1 MDHKLFQPTLINHAT
16 QYENGDRM
24 NAPWVEKYRP
34 QTLDEVVG
42 QEHTILRLKRY
53 VNEGNMPNLMFTGPA
68 GVGKTT
74 TAIALAKE
82 MLGEYWRQNFLE
94 LNASDARG
102 IDTVRNDIKS
112 FCRLKAVGSPFRII
126 FLDEVDN
133 MTKDAQHALRRE
145 MEMYTKTSSFI
156 LSCNYSSKII
166 DPIQSR
172 CAIFR
177 FVPVKG
183 HQIIK
188 RLEYIAQ
195 AEDLKISTA
204 AIESIVYFAEGDMR
218 RAVNILQASSSA
230 GEEITD
236 ESVDEVVSKA
246 KPKDVKKIVN
256 KALDGDFI
264 GARELLRDV
273 MVVQGT
279 SGEDMVTQIYQEVS
293 KMALD
298 GTLNEDIYINLVESI
313 GETDYRI
320 REGSNPRIQLE
331 ALLTKFLINSKAD

>member
-1 MDHKLFQPTLINHAT
+1 M
-16 QYENGDRM
+16 
-24 NAPWVEKYRP
+24 EKYRP

-42 QEHTILRLKRY
+42 QDHIIQRLKQY
-53 VNEGNMPNLMFTGPA
+53 INEANMPNLMFTGPA

-74 TAIALAKE
+74 TAIALAKA
-82 MLGEYWRQNFLE
+82 MLGEYWKQNFLE

-102 IDTVRNDIKS
+102 IETVRKDIKS

-177 FVPVKG
+177 FAPIKG
-183 HQIIK
+183 HQVIQ
-188 RLEYIAQ
+188 RLEIIAK
-195 AEDLKISTA
+195 AENVNYAPGTL
-204 AIESIVYFAEGDMR
+204 ESIVYFAEGDMR
-218 RAVNILQASSSA
+218 RAVNILQSTASM
-230 GEEITD
+230 GEEITED
-236 ESVDEVVSKA
+236 IVHDVVSKA
-246 KPKDVKKIVN
+246 KPKDVRRIVN
-256 KALDGDFI
+256 LALDGDFM
-264 GARELLRDV
+264 GARDLLREV

-279 SGEDMVTQIYQEVS
+279 SGEDMVTQVYQEVS
-293 KMALD
+293 RMAMDDLISS
-298 GTLNEDIYINLVESI
+298 EDYINLVEHI
-313 GETDYRI
+313 GEYDFRI
-320 REGSNPRIQLE
+320 REGANPRIQLE
-331 ALLTKFLINSKAD
+331 ALLTKFLPKEKAD

>member
-1 MDHKLFQPTLINHAT
+1 M
-16 QYENGDRM
+16 NG
-24 NAPWVEKYRP
+24 PWVEKYRP

-42 QEHTILRLKRY
+42 QDHIIQRLKRY
-53 VNEGNMPNLMFTGPA
+53 VEEGSMPNLMFTGPA

-74 TAIALAKE
+74 TALALAKS

-102 IDTVRNDIKS
+102 IDTVRNNIKNFS
-112 FCRLKAVGSPFRII
+112 RLKSVGAPFRII

-145 MEMYTKTSSFI
+145 MEMYTKTASFI

-177 FVPVKG
+177 FAPIKG
-183 HQIIK
+183 GQIIK
-188 RLEYIAQ
+188 RLEIIAK
-195 AEDLKISTA
+195 AENIDANQGAL
-204 AIESIVYFAEGDMR
+204 ESIVYFAEGDMR
-218 RAVNILQASSSA
+218 RAVNILQASSTV
-230 GEEITD
+230 EKKITED
-236 ESVDEVVSKA
+236 SVHEVVSKA
-246 KPKDVKKIVN
+246 KPREVRKIIN
-256 KALDGDFI
+256 YALDGNFMQ
-264 GARELLRDV
+264 ARDLLREV

-279 SGEDMVTQIYQEVS
+279 SGEDMITQIYQEVS
-293 KMALD
+293 RMAMEGIINENVYIDLIENI
-298 GTLNEDIYINLVESI
+298 GTY
-313 GETDYRI
+313 DYRI

-331 ALLTKFLINSKAD
+331 ALLTKFLLKGKDN

>member
-1 MDHKLFQPTLINHAT
+1 M
-16 QYENGDRM
+16 NG
-24 NAPWVEKYRP
+24 PWVEKYRP

-42 QEHTILRLKRY
+42 QDHIIKRLKQY
-53 VNEGNMPNLMFTGPA
+53 INEESMPNLMFTGPA

-74 TAIALAKE
+74 TAIALAKA
-82 MLGEYWRQNFLE
+82 MLGEYWKQNFLE

-102 IDTVRNDIKS
+102 IDTVRKDIKS
-112 FCRLKAVGSPFRII
+112 FCRLKAMGAPFRII

-177 FVPVKG
+177 FAPIKG
-183 HQIIK
+183 HQVIQ
-188 RLEYIAQ
+188 RLEKIAKEEEVKY
-195 AEDLKISTA
+195 APGTL
-204 AIESIVYFAEGDMR
+204 ESVVYFAEGDMR
-218 RAVNILQASSSA
+218 RAVNILQSTASM

-236 ESVDEVVSKA
+236 ENVHDVVSKA
-246 KPKDVKKIVN
+246 RPKDVRRIVN
-256 KALDGDFI
+256 LALDGDFM
-264 GARELLRDV
+264 GARDLLREV

-279 SGEDMVTQIYQEVS
+279 SGEDMVTQVYQEVS
-293 KMALD
+293 RMAMDDLI
-298 GTLNEDIYINLVESI
+298 GSEQYIDLVEHI
-313 GETDYRI
+313 GEYDFRI
-320 REGSNPRIQLE
+320 REGANPRIQLE
-331 ALLTKFLINSKAD
+331 ALLTKFLPKEKAD